1 MIRLDRLTPAAEQG
15 WGVLFDLAEV
25 DEDSLLLI
33 GGQMMQLLAAEHDVG
48 EMVLPTDD
56 VDVVVDVRAWPGGT
70 RWLAEWLTEQGF
82 AFEGADRQGVG
93 HRFVRDVIEGPG
105 RIIVDVLAPE
115 GLGDRTDITTIPP
128 ARTVQVPGS
137 VQALNRSEI
146 VEVTVSDMTGRTERT
161 GRVRRPT
168 LLGALIAKAAATT
181 IAVRDNPDR
190 DWQDAALLLTVIP
203 DPTEL
208 AGECTPG
215 DRRRLRLLQ
224 PMEDREH
231 IGWAAFDDEAHRR
244 GTSALS
250 FLIEV

>member
-15 WGVLFDLAEV
+15 WGVLFDLAGVE
-25 DEDSLLLI
+25 EDSWLLV

-56 VDVVVDVRAWPGGT
+56 VDVVVDVRARPGGT
-70 RWLAEWLTEQGF
+70 QRLAEWLTDQGF
-82 AFEGADRQGVG
+82 TFEGANRQGVG

-115 GLGDRTDITTIPP
+115 GLGDRTDVTTVPP

-137 VQALNRSEI
+137 VQAFRRSEI
-146 VEVTVSDMTGRTERT
+146 VEVTVSAMTGRAERT

-181 IAVRDNPDR
+181 IAARDNPDR

-203 DPTEL
+203 DPIEL
-208 AGECTPG
+208 ASDCTPG
-215 DRRRLRLLQ
+215 DRRRLRLLR

-231 IGWAAFDDEAHRR
+231 VGWAALDDEAHRR
-244 GTSALS
+244 GTSALG
-250 FLIEV
+250 FLMEG